1 MYPPPSQRDWIL
13 LDDTPSPASGSA
25 PEKFS
30 VLTYNILCH
39 TYASQTHYGYTPSQA
54 LSWDYRKELILQE
67 IRELNADIVCLQ
79 EVDMDN
85 FNEYFRVQLAYNDY
99 KGVFWPKSRARTM
112 AEKEAKLVDGCA
124 TFFKGNKFVLLDKQ
138 IIDFAN
144 TAINRPDMKG
154 EHDIF
159 NRVMPR
165 DHIAVVTFF
174 ENRLTGSRCIVAN
187 AHIFWDPAY
196 RDVKLV
202 QVAILMDQVTKLAD
216 RYAKFP
222 PCTDKV
228 AFRLSDQEPES
239 SSTSP
244 VEASSEPGPS
254 LEYASGAQIPLV
266 VCGDFNS
273 SAGSGVYDLLAHG
286 ALANTHSDLAN
297 RGYGNFTRD
306 GMAHPFS
313 LKSSYANV
321 GELGFTNYTPGF
333 TDVVDYIWY
342 STNALQVTGLLGD
355 VDKEY
360 LQRVPGFPHYH
371 FPSDHLALLAEFLV
385 KTKKERKVVEADF
398 GPQRERR
405 DNR

>member
-1 MYPPPSQRDWIL
+1 
-13 LDDTPSPASGSA
+13 
-25 PEKFS
+25 
-30 VLTYNILCH
+30 
-39 TYASQTHYGYTPSQA
+39 
-54 LSWDYRKELILQE
+54 
-67 IRELNADIVCLQ
+67 
-79 EVDMDN
+79 
-85 FNEYFRVQLAYNDY
+85 
-99 KGVFWPKSRARTM
+99 M
-112 AEKEAKLVDGCA
+112 AEKEAKSVDGCA
-124 TFFKGNKFVLLDKQ
+124 TFFKGSKYVLLDKQ

-144 TAINRPDMKG
+144 IAINRPDMKG

-165 DHIAVVTFF
+165 DHIAVVTFL
-174 ENRLTGSRCIVAN
+174 ENRLSGSRCIVAN
-187 AHIFWDPAY
+187 THLFWDPAY
-196 RDVKLV
+196 RDVILV
-202 QVAILMDQVTKLAD
+202 QMAILMDQVSKLAD

-228 AFRLSDQEPES
+228 AFRLSDHDED
-239 SSTSP
+239 STSASP
-244 VEASSEPGPS
+244 VEASAEPGPS
-254 LEYASGAQIPLV
+254 LEYSSGAQIPLIIS
-266 VCGDFNS
+266 GDFNS

-286 ALANTHSDLAN
+286 KVPNTHSDLAN
-297 RGYGNFTRD
+297 RSYGNFTRD

-313 LKSSYANV
+313 LKSSYANI

-333 TDVVDYIWY
+333 SAVIDYIWY

-371 FPSDHLALLAEFLV
+371 FPSDHLVLFAEFLV

-398 GPQRERR
+398 GPQRDQRDRR